1 MRRILTIIIVISIIV
16 LIILGIGWLMSRR
29 TATREGAAAP
39 SFREFITGDS
49 GSRVDPGIDPGSL
62 SSEFDQESTPS
73 TSGQGS
79 TGGSLSTGSP
89 SINGSLSAPGTQAST
104 FTNDTYTPGSS
115 STSGTT
121 GQGGTGTTNTTPG
134 STTSGGGA
142 VPPTTGGPLP
152 PNPTSDPDPNVV
164 VIYNPT
170 TGSGT
175 TGTSTPTGT
184 GPVPGTTPPQCSEAD
199 VTIVFSPA
207 QLAELK
213 SLERRFYTIAE
224 SIRTDEDIAREVT
237 NHDTF
242 NIKGLQ
248 VLELYNTC
256 VQKTPTLA
264 NPIYARRVPTPFWND
279 PNTDK
284 GGFIVDGT
292 DQVVPINTN
301 NFLYGKRRLEY
312 SLRLN
317 LW

>member
-1 MRRILTIIIVISIIV
+1 MRRILTIVILISIVV

-49 GSRVDPGIDPGSL
+49 GTTGTTSTTPGSL
-62 SSEFDQESTPS
+62 SSDFTQNNASTTPI
-73 TSGQGS
+73 QG
-79 TGGSLSTGSP
+79 GVDGSLSTGSP
-89 SINGSLSAPGTQAST
+89 SINGSLSAPGTQVSS
-104 FTNDTYTPGSS
+104 FTNDTYTPG
-115 STSGTT
+115 T
-121 GQGGTGTTNTTPG
+121 GQGGTGTPNTPSGG
-134 STTSGGGA
+134 STT
-142 VPPTTGGPLP
+142 PPTTGGPTP
-152 PNPTSDPDPNVV
+152 SGPTNDPDPNTTIV
-164 VIYNPT
+164 YNPT
-170 TGSGT
+170 TGSGS

-184 GPVPGTTPPQCSEAD
+184 GPAPSTTPPQCSEAD
-199 VTIVFSPA
+199 VTIVFTPA

-256 VQKTPTLA
+256 VQKTPALTIPA
-264 NPIYARRVPTPFWND
+264 YTRRVPTPFWND
-279 PNTDK
+279 VTTDNE
-284 GGFIVDGT
+284 GFIVDGT
-292 DQVVPINTN
+292 NQVVILANTTN
-301 NFLYGKRRLEY
+301 LLYGKQRLEF